1 MLRHIGICSKSKAQF
16 YFGCILLALVCF
28 HSKNIIYRDLKP
40 ENSVVD
46 KKGYLHLIDLGTAKC
61 LHEQT
66 GFRTF
71 TIIGTPHYM
80 APEVSEGLGY
90 TFSADIWSLG
100 VMLYEMVCGI
110 LPYGDEL
117 DDPFQIL
124 NAICSGGEP
133 EFPKNYEDQTG
144 IHLINLL
151 LNRDP
156 IERHY
161 ENFTKIKNSSYF
173 DDFNW

>member
-1 MLRHIGICSKSKAQF
+1 
-16 YFGCILLALVCF
+16 
-28 HSKNIIYRDLKP
+28 
-40 ENSVVD
+40 
-46 KKGYLHLIDLGTAKC
+46 
-61 LHEQT
+61 
-66 GFRTF
+66 
-71 TIIGTPHYM
+71 M

-133 EFPKNYEDQTG
+133 EFPKNYED
-144 IHLINLL
+144 
-151 LNRDP
+151 
-156 IERHY
+156 
-161 ENFTKIKNSSYF
+161 
-173 DDFNW
+173 